1 MAQGKVLSKIN
12 GVQYVHKEHSFLFH
26 FTYVAFDFSFFF
38 KPVDSILELN
48 NKKYL
53 FKKRE
58 EFEPHKL
65 KK

>member
-1 MAQGKVLSKIN
+1 MFTKNIAS
-12 GVQYVHKEHSFLFH
+12 SFTSLMWLLIFH
-26 FTYVAFDFSFFF
+26 FFF